1 MAYVPP
7 RRSRISARHRALELL
22 AASPEGYT
30 EAMLLAH
37 GISVELMADLI
48 HIGFASAAPERIMA
62 GGKSIE
68 VERVRITEAGRKA
81 LQ

>member
-7 RRSRISARHRALELL
+7 HRSRISARHRALELL

-48 HIGFASAAPERIMA
+48 HIGSRARRPS
-62 GGKSIE
+62 G
-68 VERVRITEAGRKA
+68 
-81 LQ
+81 